1 MAKKERKKLTGGYDV
16 ALVGRP
22 LGTVEALGEPDRLIL
37 PLRSRRFS
45 FSRVEVEDAQ
55 RVHVG
60 QVLAKDPDN
69 YGVPLLAPRG
79 GTVRLS
85 DDQDQIVL
93 EDIVREVEQ
102 PYSEQ
107 DDPHAPRRS
116 GSAGIQRY
124 KLLVLGAWQ
133 FLSEAPTG
141 DLPDPFGTPQ
151 AVIVSTL
158 NLEPFS
164 LRGDVQLEARFSAFT
179 RGLEHLQS
187 LLEYQPIYLVL
198 PDISSE
204 LALRVRETIRGYAWV
219 KLVQIPLRYPYDH
232 FRILARHLGLSRNE
246 GPIWGLRTEGILAID
261 RALTLS
267 KPCIVRILSLGGPA
281 VNEPA
286 HLMVIPGYPI
296 EQVLEGRVAE
306 ESRVVSDGALTGREI
321 TDTRVGLDAE
331 CTALTVLP
339 HETERELLSFAQPGW
354 DRGSYSRC
362 FLSSLRRSRLEPL
375 TTLLHG
381 EVRPCLSCGFC
392 EEVCPVGIMPH
403 LIHKYLYQDQ
413 LEAADDARADLCVA
427 CGLCSY
433 VCPSKIDL
441 RQELIDAQ
449 EKIRVELH
457 AVENAVEDSE

>member
-1 MAKKERKKLTGGYDV
+1 MPKAGRMKLRGGYDV
-16 ALVGRP
+16 ALAGRP
-22 LGTVEALGEPDRLIL
+22 AGTVEALGEPDRLVL
-37 PLRSRRFS
+37 PLHSRRFS
-45 FSRVEVEDAQ
+45 FSQLDVKDARRV
-55 RVHVG
+55 RVG
-60 QVLAKDPDN
+60 GVLARDPDN

-85 DDQDQIVL
+85 AVEDHIVL
-93 EDIVREVEQ
+93 EDTVQEVEQ
-102 PYSEQ
+102 PYSER
-107 DDPHAPRRS
+107 DSPHAPKLS
-116 GSAGIQRY
+116 SSAGMQRY

-133 FLSEAPTG
+133 FLSEASTG
-141 DLPDPFGTPQ
+141 DLPDPFGIPQ

-158 NLEPFS
+158 NLEPFG
-164 LRGDVQLEARFSAFT
+164 LRGDVQLQARFSAFT

-198 PDISSE
+198 PDISSA
-204 LALRVRETIRGYAWV
+204 LAQRVRETIRGYAWV

-267 KPCIVRILSLGGPA
+267 KPCTVRILSLGGPA
-281 VNEPA
+281 VNEPT
-286 HLMVIPGYPI
+286 HLMVMPGYPI
-296 EQVLEGRVAE
+296 EQVLEGRLAQE
-306 ESRVVSDGALTGREI
+306 TRVVSGGALTGREI
-321 TDTRVGLDAE
+321 TDARVGLDAE
-331 CTALTVLP
+331 CTALTALR

-354 DRGSYSRC
+354 DRRSYSRC
-362 FLSSLRRSRLEPL
+362 FLSSLRRPRPEPL

-381 EVRPCLSCGFC
+381 EERPCLSCGFC

-413 LEAADDARADLCVA
+413 LEAAEEARTDLCVG

-441 RQELIDAQ
+441 RQELVDAQ
-449 EKIRVELH
+449 EKIRQELH
-457 AVENAVEDSE
+457 AVEDSE

>member
-1 MAKKERKKLTGGYDV
+1 MRTKLTGGYDV

-22 LGTVEALGEPDRLIL
+22 AGTVETVTEPDRLVL
-37 PLRSRRFS
+37 PLRSRRFL
-45 FSRVEVEDAQ
+45 FSQIDVKDAQ

-60 QVLAKDPDN
+60 QVLARDPDN

-79 GTVRLS
+79 GTVRLIA
-85 DDQDQIVL
+85 DQDQIVL
-93 EDIVREVEQ
+93 EDIVKEVEQ
-102 PYSEQ
+102 PYSER
-107 DDPHAPRRS
+107 DDPHAPRRP
-116 GSAGIQRY
+116 GSTGMQRY
-124 KLLVLGAWQ
+124 KLLILGAWQ
-133 FLSEAPTG
+133 FLSEAVTD
-141 DLPDPFGTPQ
+141 DLPDPFGIPQ

-158 NLEPFS
+158 NLDPFS
-164 LRGDVQLEARFSAFT
+164 LRGDVQLEARFTSFT

-198 PDISSE
+198 PDISSD

-232 FRILARHLGLSRNE
+232 FRILARHLGLSRKE

-267 KPCIVRILSLGGPA
+267 KPCTVRILSLGGPA

-286 HLMVIPGYPI
+286 HLMVMPGYPI
-296 EQVLEGRVAE
+296 EHVLKGRVAE

-321 TDTRVGLDAE
+321 TDATLGLDTE

-339 HETERELLSFAQPGW
+339 HETDRELLSFVQPGL
-354 DRGSYSRC
+354 DRRSYSRC
-362 FLSSLRRSRLEPL
+362 FLSSLRGSRPEPL

-381 EVRPCLSCGFC
+381 EERPCLSCGFC

-403 LIHKYLYQDQ
+403 LIHKYLYRDM
-413 LEAADDARADLCVA
+413 LEEAEEARTDLCVG

-441 RQELIDAQ
+441 RQEFIDAQ
-449 EKIRVELH
+449 EKIRQELH
-457 AVENAVEDSE
+457 AVEDSE